1 LLLARQIPRDT
12 TIEIIVACIAGV
24 VLAIVLIKNQT
35 IGNYIRQLRQKY
47 DQQVTLIS
55 RAAQLYSAAQ

>member
-1 LLLARQIPRDT
+1 
-12 TIEIIVACIAGV
+12 VACIAGA
-24 VLAIVLIKNQT
+24 VLAEVSIKNQT

-47 DQQVTLIS
+47 DQQVMSIS